1 MPGLSNIF
9 GSDNDSSQNSNDQG
23 LNSGSV
29 ADVGSTLGLDAT
41 NSNSQSSTDEDGNT
55 QESSTDQTLG
65 LDTSTDGLL
74 GNVTDAFSSSDSSSS
89 DQ

>member
-9 GSDNDSSQNSNDQG
+9 GSDNDSSQNSNDG
-23 LNSGSV
+23 AINTGSV
-29 ADVGSTLGLDAT
+29 ADVGSVLGLDAT

-55 QESSTDQTLG
+55 QQSASDQTLG
-65 LDTSTDGLL
+65 VDTSTDGLL
-74 GNVTDAFSSSDSSSS
+74 GNVTDAFGSSDSATS